1 MFQKLVIGF
10 SRLFLVSTFVL
21 LFQSFVN
28 AEVSEESLEQDI
40 DNLGAE
46 VDGIARDIAL
56 LEREL
61 LFPPL
66 TRVQFYLSVN
76 KDVQFRLQSIS
87 LSLDDEEK
95 SFHIYSESD
104 LAALRLGGVQ
114 RFWEGNVAMGV
125 HTLKVMV
132 SGLDRNDREIE
143 KKLDLSFE
151 KKNGGHSLELK
162 ILADSE
168 SKNAMFSVIDWGENQ

>member
-1 MFQKLVIGF
+1 MLFTLSFYYRSQQGLIFVVMGVSMFQKLVIGF
-10 SRLFLVSTFVL
+10 SRLFLVSAFVL
-21 LFQSFVN
+21 FFQSFVN

-76 KDVQFRLQSIS
+76 KDVQFTLQS
-87 LSLDDEEK
+87 LTLLLDGEEK
-95 SFHIYSESD
+95 SFHIYF
-104 LAALRLGGVQ
+104 G
-114 RFWEGNVAMGV
+114 
-125 HTLKVMV
+125 
-132 SGLDRNDREIE
+132 
-143 KKLDLSFE
+143 
-151 KKNGGHSLELK
+151 
-162 ILADSE
+162 
-168 SKNAMFSVIDWGENQ
+168 

>member
-1 MFQKLVIGF
+1 M
-10 SRLFLVSTFVL
+10 
-21 LFQSFVN
+21 
-28 AEVSEESLEQDI
+28 
-40 DNLGAE
+40 
-46 VDGIARDIAL
+46 
-56 LEREL
+56 
-61 LFPPL
+61 
-66 TRVQFYLSVN
+66 QFYLSVN